1 VGILAEDVAAVRA
14 ATDFVAIASERMS
27 LKKVGRRWTGLCP
40 FHAEKSPSF
49 SVNAEEKLFHCL
61 AGETRLL
68 TAEGVR
74 QIRDLAGTTQRI
86 LTENSV
92 WVDAP
97 ISSFGVQPLM
107 KITLGRNGQ
116 TKEIFATPEHRWILR
131 DRNRTRVER
140 TTAELRPGLSLS
152 CVFPRNRTRTLRDLS
167 PFGIAHGIT
176 FGDGTRFG
184 PATALDLH
192 GGKDA
197 ELLEWF
203 PLSQRYAELKSHTGK
218 PFTKVLDLPNFFK
231 RPPSLG
237 EASTYLAGWLAGYL
251 AADGHVSKDGTVM
264 LNAAKRENLQLVR
277 DVCTRLGIGTYG
289 ITSQMRIGTGTDAT
303 ELFRVH
309 LVTEDLDDRFF
320 LIDEHRR
327 RFNTCGKKFSRRR
340 WVVKS
345 VETTDR
351 VEEVFCATVE
361 GTHSFVLEDNILT
374 GNCFGCQMS
383 GDVITFVRETEHLDF
398 VGAVERLA
406 AKANIQLRYDDA
418 KAGPDR
424 AKRDALYSAM
434 NNAVGW
440 YHDQLLTN
448 QGARPAR
455 DYLRERGYNSDIA
468 RQFMIGWA
476 PDDWDQLARHL
487 KLTDKELT
495 DTGLGFVNRRGKQQ
509 DAFRGRIMF
518 PIYDTSGRAVAF
530 GGRVL
535 PGSDDPAKYKNSSET
550 PIYSKR
556 RVLYGLNWA
565 KDDAVKSNEVVVC
578 EGYTDVIAFYLA
590 GAPRAV
596 ATCGTA
602 VTEEHLRVLRT
613 FAPRIVLAYDAD
625 AAGQAAAERFYTWER
640 DLDLSLAVLALP
652 KGADPADLAR
662 RDPDAL
668 REALAGAKSFL
679 DFRVQR
685 TLDAGNLRTPEGRAK
700 TAEAALAMVAEH
712 PNALVREQYIGT
724 IAAAVDISPDQL
736 TRSITQ
742 RGNKVTVAPVAPRRP
757 ARRGAGPE
765 TEALKVAIH
774 TPEAVAGKLH
784 EVLFTD
790 PAHRDAFAALAS
802 GEPLI
807 DAIAA
812 APPEAAE
819 LLQRLAVEDT
829 DADPDDVL
837 AGLAR
842 VAAGAAVDRLN
853 RRAQEGGDPTS
864 LAPTIGWLKQTREQ
878 LGDDDLRSEATE
890 ALVAWLAQEAEG
902 GEGTT

>member
-1 VGILAEDVAAVRA
+1 MGILAEDVARVRD
-14 ATDFVAIASERMS
+14 ATDFVQIASERMS
-27 LKKVGRRWTGLCP
+27 VKKVGTRWTGLCP

-49 SVNAEEKLFHCL
+49 SINAEAKLYF
-61 AGETRLL
+61 
-68 TAEGVR
+68 
-74 QIRDLAGTTQRI
+74 
-86 LTENSV
+86 
-92 WVDAP
+92 
-97 ISSFGVQPLM
+97 
-107 KITLGRNGQ
+107 
-116 TKEIFATPEHRWILR
+116 
-131 DRNRTRVER
+131 
-140 TTAELRPGLSLS
+140 
-152 CVFPRNRTRTLRDLS
+152 
-167 PFGIAHGIT
+167 
-176 FGDGTRFG
+176 
-184 PATALDLH
+184 
-192 GGKDA
+192 
-197 ELLEWF
+197 
-203 PLSQRYAELKSHTGK
+203 
-218 PFTKVLDLPNFFK
+218 
-231 RPPSLG
+231 
-237 EASTYLAGWLAGYL
+237 
-251 AADGHVSKDGTVM
+251 
-264 LNAAKRENLQLVR
+264 
-277 DVCTRLGIGTYG
+277 
-289 ITSQMRIGTGTDAT
+289 
-303 ELFRVH
+303 
-309 LVTEDLDDRFF
+309 
-320 LIDEHRR
+320 
-327 RFNTCGKKFSRRR
+327 
-340 WVVKS
+340 
-345 VETTDR
+345 
-351 VEEVFCATVE
+351 
-361 GTHSFVLEDNILT
+361 
-374 GNCFGCQMS
+374 CFGCQAS
-383 GDVITFVRETEHLDF
+383 GDVITFVRETEHFDF
-398 VGAVERLA
+398 AAAVEKLA

-434 NNAVGW
+434 EKAVAW
-440 YHDQLLTN
+440 YHDQLLN
-448 QGARPAR
+448 SPDARKAR

-468 RQFMIGWA
+468 RQFNIGWA
-476 PDDWDQLARHL
+476 PDDWDQLARQL
-487 KLTDKELT
+487 KLSDKELA

-509 DAFRGRIMF
+509 DAFRARIMF
-518 PIYDTSGRAVAF
+518 PIYDTAGKPVAF

-625 AAGQAAAERFYTWER
+625 AAGQAAADRFYTWER

-662 RDPDAL
+662 RNPEAL
-668 REALAGAKSFL
+668 KAALAGAKSFL

-685 TLDAGNLRTPEGRAK
+685 TIEAGNLRTPEGRAK

-724 IAAAVDISPDQL
+724 IAAAVDISADQL
-736 TRSITQ
+736 TRSLQQ
-742 RGNKVTVAPVAPRRP
+742 RGNRVTVAPVAPRRP
-757 ARRGAGPE
+757 PRRVTGPE

-790 PAHRDAFAALAS
+790 PAHRDAFLALAS

-807 DAIAA
+807 DAIAG
-812 APPEAAE
+812 APPDAAE

-829 DADPDDVL
+829 DAEPGDVL

-842 VAAGAAVDRLN
+842 VAAGSAVDRLN
-853 RRAQEGGDPTS
+853 KRAQEGGD
-864 LAPTIGWLKQTREQ
+864 LASVAPLMKWLKETREQ
-878 LGDDDLRSEATE
+878 LDTDELRSEATE
-890 ALVAWLAQEAEG
+890 ALVAWLAQEADK

>member
-1 VGILAEDVAAVRA
+1 MGILAEDIARVRD

-27 LKKVGRRWTGLCP
+27 LKRVGQRWTGLCP
-40 FHAEKSPSF
+40 FHAEKTPSF
-49 SVNAEEKLFHCL
+49 S
-61 AGETRLL
+61 
-68 TAEGVR
+68 
-74 QIRDLAGTTQRI
+74 I
-86 LTENSV
+86 NS
-92 WVDAP
+92 
-97 ISSFGVQPLM
+97 
-107 KITLGRNGQ
+107 
-116 TKEIFATPEHRWILR
+116 
-131 DRNRTRVER
+131 
-140 TTAELRPGLSLS
+140 
-152 CVFPRNRTRTLRDLS
+152 
-167 PFGIAHGIT
+167 
-176 FGDGTRFG
+176 
-184 PATALDLH
+184 
-192 GGKDA
+192 
-197 ELLEWF
+197 
-203 PLSQRYAELKSHTGK
+203 ELK
-218 PFTKVLDLPNFFK
+218 V
-231 RPPSLG
+231 
-237 EASTYLAGWLAGYL
+237 Y
-251 AADGHVSKDGTVM
+251 
-264 LNAAKRENLQLVR
+264 
-277 DVCTRLGIGTYG
+277 
-289 ITSQMRIGTGTDAT
+289 
-303 ELFRVH
+303 
-309 LVTEDLDDRFF
+309 
-320 LIDEHRR
+320 
-327 RFNTCGKKFSRRR
+327 
-340 WVVKS
+340 
-345 VETTDR
+345 
-351 VEEVFCATVE
+351 FC
-361 GTHSFVLEDNILT
+361 H
-374 GNCFGCQMS
+374 GCQVS

-398 VGAVERLA
+398 AGAVERLA

-424 AKRDALYSAM
+424 AKRDALYAAM
-434 NNAVGW
+434 ERAVAW
-440 YHDQLLTN
+440 YHEQLLTN
-448 QGARPAR
+448 PDARKAR
-455 DYLRERGYNSDIA
+455 DYLRDRGYNSDIA
-468 RQFMIGWA
+468 RRFSIGWS

-487 KLTDKELT
+487 KLSDKELT

-518 PIYDTSGRAVAF
+518 PIYDTAGKPVAF
-530 GGRVL
+530 GGRIL
-535 PGSDDPAKYKNSSET
+535 PGADDPAKYKNSSET

-662 RDPDAL
+662 RDPAAL
-668 REALAGAKSFL
+668 KQALAGAKSFL

-724 IAAAVDISPDQL
+724 IAAAVDISADQL
-736 TRSITQ
+736 TRSIQQ
-742 RGNKVTVAPVAPRRP
+742 RGNRVTVAPVAARWPPRR
-757 ARRGAGPE
+757 AAGPE

-774 TPEAVAGKLH
+774 NPEAVAGKLH

-790 PAHRDAFAALAS
+790 PAHRDAFLALVT

-812 APPEAAE
+812 APPDAAE

-829 DADPDDVL
+829 DAEPGDVL

-842 VAAGAAVDRLN
+842 VAAGSAVDRLN
-853 RRAQEGGDPTS
+853 KQAQEGGDPAS
-864 LAPTIGWLKQTREQ
+864 LAPTIGWLIQTREQ
-878 LGDDDLRSEATE
+878 LGDDALRSEATE
-890 ALVAWLAQEAEG
+890 ALVAWLAQEADG